1 MINFELKDRYG
12 FSDLCRL
19 VTFLR
24 SENGCPWDH
33 EQTHES
39 IRRNLLEEAYEACEG
54 IDLDDAKLMQ
64 EELGD
69 VLLQVV
75 FHADI
80 EADRGRFRVDDV
92 CDGVCKKLIYRHP
105 HLFFGGE
112 RQDWDDVKKR
122 EKGAKAQS
130 AVMDSVA
137 RSLPALIRSEKLQ
150 EKAAKAGFVCRS
162 PEAALDALDEC
173 TALLRQDIAE
183 GRDSS
188 RSLGSLLFAAVAA
201 ARTADENADAETSL
215 QNTCEQY
222 IRRFAAMEKLAA
234 EQGARVEELSPAQQ
248 DALWEKAGQKF

>member
-1 MINFELKDRYG
+1 MINFELKDRYD
-12 FSDLCRL
+12 FSDLCKL

-33 EQTHES
+33 AQTHES

-80 EADRGRFRVDDV
+80 ESDRGRFRVDDV
-92 CDGVCKKLIYRHP
+92 CDGVCRKLIYRHP

-150 EKAAKAGFVCRS
+150 EKAAKVGFVCRS
-162 PEAALDALDEC
+162 PEAALNELDEC
-173 TALLRQDIAE
+173 TARLRQDIGE
-183 GRDSS
+183 GRDTS

-201 ARTADENADAETSL
+201 ARAADENADAETSL
-215 QNTCEQY
+215 QNACEQY

-234 EQGARVEELSPAQQ
+234 EQSARVEDLSPAQQ
-248 DALWEKAGQKF
+248 DALWETAGQQI

>member
-1 MINFELKDRYG
+1 MINFELKDRYD
-12 FSDLCRL
+12 FSDLCKL

-24 SENGCPWDH
+24 SDRGCPWDH

-92 CDGVCKKLIYRHP
+92 CDGVCRKLIYRHP

-112 RQDWDDVKKR
+112 RQDWDEVKKR

-150 EKAAKAGFVCRS
+150 EKAAKVGFVCRS
-162 PEAALDALDEC
+162 PEAALNALDEC
-173 TALLRQDIAE
+173 TARLRQDIGE
-183 GRDSS
+183 GRDAS

-215 QNTCEQY
+215 QDTCEQY

-234 EQGARVEELSPAQQ
+234 EQGTRVEDLPPAQQ
-248 DALWEKAGQKF
+248 DALWEITGKEN